1 LGLEI
6 KSHNKAFDNNRY
18 RFKRHN
24 LEEEEVRVKKLLFI
38 SGSLGLGHVGRDLE
52 IAKMLR
58 KSNPEIQISWLADNP
73 ATTVLKQA
81 GEILL
86 PETEMLTHGNKEL
99 DSTAKNHGA
108 NLTRWV
114 MNMRKNW
121 SKNAKIVIDLIH
133 KYNFDLVIGD
143 ETYDLIIE
151 LLRDPSLKQFQFII
165 LFDFLGLDRVTNNPI
180 DALVTYYTNRIW
192 VKTITHEPPLYEKV
206 IFIGEI
212 QDIQNKKFG
221 FLLPNRRKLAKKYLD
236 FVGYIL
242 NFNPK
247 DYMDKM
253 KIRNT
258 LGYGKSP
265 LAVCSIGGTSAGRPL
280 LDLSMKA
287 VPLIQK
293 QIPDFEMV
301 MVLGPEVPIDS
312 VKPVKG
318 VKIVGY
324 LPELYKHLA
333 AANLAIVTGGGTV
346 TLELT
351 ALKKPFL
358 YFPLENH
365 FEQEIAVANRCE
377 RHNAGVKM
385 NFSKTTPE
393 TLAREVVNNIDKEV
407 QYASI
412 PANGA
417 QKAAN
422 LISEFL

>member
-1 LGLEI
+1 M
-6 KSHNKAFDNNRY
+6 
-18 RFKRHN
+18 
-24 LEEEEVRVKKLLFI
+24 RVKELLFI

-58 KSNPEIQISWLADNP
+58 KSDPEIQISWIADNP
-73 ATTVLKQA
+73 ATAVLKQA
-81 GEILL
+81 GEQLL

-114 MNMRKNW
+114 MNMRKRW
-121 SKNAKIVIDLIH
+121 SKNAKIVIELIH
-133 KYNFDLVIGD
+133 KYNFDIVVGD

-151 LLRDPSLKQFQFII
+151 LLRDSSLKQFPFII
-165 LFDFLGLDRVTNNPI
+165 IYDFLGLDRVTSNPI
-180 DALVTYYTNRIW
+180 DAFVTYYTNRTW
-192 VKTITHEPPLYEKV
+192 VKTITHEPSLYDKT

-212 QDIQNKKFG
+212 EDIQNRNFG
-221 FLLPNRRKLAKKYLD
+221 FLLPNRRKLARKHFD

-242 NFNPK
+242 SFNPE
-247 DYMDKM
+247 DYMN
-253 KIRNT
+253 KIRIRKT
-258 LGYGKSP
+258 LGYGKAP
-265 LAVCSIGGTSAGRPL
+265 LAVCSIGGTSAGKAL
-280 LDLSMKA
+280 LDLSLKA

-293 QIPDFEMV
+293 EIPDFEML
-301 MVLGPEVPIDS
+301 MVLGPEVPLDS

-333 AANLAIVTGGGTV
+333 AADLAIVTGGGTI

-351 ALKKPFL
+351 ALRKPFL

-365 FEQEIAVANRCE
+365 FEQEVAVANRCE

-385 NFSKTTPE
+385 NFSKTTPGI
-393 TLAREVVNNIDKEV
+393 LARKVVENIGREVNYVT
-407 QYASI
+407 I
-412 PANGA
+412 PTDGA

-422 LISEFL
+422 LISEVL

>member
-1 LGLEI
+1 M
-6 KSHNKAFDNNRY
+6 
-18 RFKRHN
+18 
-24 LEEEEVRVKKLLFI
+24 KKVLFI

-58 KSNPEIQISWLADNP
+58 KSNPDIQISWLADNP
-73 ATTVLKQA
+73 ATTVLQQA
-81 GEILL
+81 GETLL
-86 PETEMLTHGNKEL
+86 PETQKLTHGNKEL
-99 DSTAKNHGA
+99 ESSAKNHEA

-114 MNMRKNW
+114 KNMRKNW
-121 SKNAKIVIDLIH
+121 SKNAKIVINLIH

-151 LLRDPSLKQFQFII
+151 LLREPSLKQFPFII
-165 LFDFLGLDRVTNNPI
+165 MYDFLGLDRVTNNTI
-180 DALVTYYTNRIW
+180 DAIVTYYTNRIW
-192 VKTITHEPPLYEKV
+192 VKTITHKPPLCEKI

-212 QDIQNKKFG
+212 EDIQDKNFG
-221 FLLPNRRKLAKKYLD
+221 FLLPNRRKLASEHLD

-242 NFNPK
+242 TFNPK
-247 DYMDKM
+247 NYMDKM
-253 KIRNT
+253 KVRKT
-258 LGYGKSP
+258 LGYDKVP
-265 LAVCSIGGTSAGRPL
+265 LAICSIGGTSAGKAL

-287 VPLIQK
+287 FPLIRK
-293 QIPDFEMV
+293 EIPDFEMV
-301 MVLGPEVPIDS
+301 MVLGPEVPLNSI
-312 VKPVKG
+312 KPVKG

-333 AANLAIVTGGGTV
+333 AADLAIVTGGGTI

-365 FEQEIAVANRCE
+365 FEQEVAVVNRCQ
-377 RHNAGVKM
+377 RHNAGNKM
-385 NFSKTTPE
+385 SFSKTTPE
-393 TLAREVVNNIDKEV
+393 ILAKEVARNIGREVEYANIPTD
-407 QYASI
+407 
-412 PANGA
+412 GA